1 MQEIPWTNAV
11 PLLIV
16 MVTKVNMD
24 VFVLPRALYLI
35 PGLHGRKILGIQSW
49 QIYSLDQ
56 PSLQIGKL
64 RLKR

>member
-1 MQEIPWTNAV
+1 MQEIPWTNGV

-35 PGLHGRKILGIQSW
+35 PGLHGRKYWEYRVGRYIV
-49 QIYSLDQ
+49 
-56 PSLQIGKL
+56 
-64 RLKR
+64 